1 MVYTE
6 HISQVSK
13 MDGLEVVPGFQMA
26 SMKSYS
32 GLQVVPEMEKE
43 VKPTRG
49 GLHYVE
55 GNHIPKDEPD
65 YVPLENDHQVD
76 PPQGRDRKR
85 ICGVGSTI
93 FWLLLVIAILVV
105 VIAGVGGGVGGY
117 FLNKNSR

>member
-1 MVYTE
+1 MLYTE
-6 HISQVSK
+6 HISQLSK
-13 MDGLEVVPGFQMA
+13 MDGLEVVPGFEMA
-26 SMKSYS
+26 SVKSYS
-32 GLQVVPEMEKE
+32 GLQVVPETEKE

-55 GNHIPKDEPD
+55 PD
-65 YVPLENDHQVD
+65 YVPLENKDKVD

-85 ICGVGSTI
+85 ICGVRSTI